1 MFSDNIKKRV
11 NEINNLLTD
20 PVDAVQKARDSYL
33 QVLSSFVTGM
43 IYGNAEKAVGPGLQ
57 ISKHKLNDML
67 VANREAGLDW
77 AYLGVTMTGK
87 KRIETIEKVLTDIFQ
102 KKVPGDII
110 ETGVWRGDSS
120 IFARGVIRA
129 YDQVFILKLLLCLK
143 F

>member
-1 MFSDNIKKRV
+1 M
-11 NEINNLLTD
+11 LTD

-87 KRIETIEKVLTDIFQ
+87 KRIETIEKVLTDIFHQ
-102 KKVPGDII
+102 KIPGDII
-110 ETGVWRGDSS
+110 ETGVWRGGSS

-129 YDQVFILKLLLCLK
+129 YDQVFINPSSPSSPSSSSSPSSITS